1 MPTMK
6 WTGLYLIGYSILV
19 IGLLAA
25 LWKAGV
31 LASIGA
37 GWTMIGVLIAVG
49 IGIMIAVTH
58 SGHRENV
65 EIDRK

>member
-1 MPTMK
+1 MK
-6 WTGLYLIGYSILV
+6 WTGLYLIGYSILI
-19 IGLLAA
+19 IGLLAG

-37 GWTMIGVLIAVG
+37 GWTMIGLLVAIG

-58 SGHRENV
+58 SGTRENIN
-65 EIDRK
+65 IDRK

>member
-1 MPTMK
+1 MK
-6 WTGLYLIGYSILV
+6 WTGLYLLGYTVLV
-19 IGLLAA
+19 IGILAA

-31 LASIGA
+31 LASIGTA
-37 GWTMIGVLIAVG
+37 WTLIGLLIAAG

-58 SGHRENV
+58 SGTRENI